1 MDNPLPSTPAG
12 DTTFEEIDD
21 STQLEWDPK
30 NDSVVLAQRAVET
43 PITPLIP
50 STEAPQDAENPS
62 TQDVQDPLVQLVGK
76 FRPQLIELTGFKPKL
91 LIRFI
96 MNKSC

>member
-50 STEAPQDAENPS
+50 STEAPQVAEKPPTQNLKEPSSKDDENLPAQDA
-62 TQDVQDPLVQLVGK
+62 QDPLV
-76 FRPQLIELTGFKPKL
+76 
-91 LIRFI
+91 
-96 MNKSC
+96 